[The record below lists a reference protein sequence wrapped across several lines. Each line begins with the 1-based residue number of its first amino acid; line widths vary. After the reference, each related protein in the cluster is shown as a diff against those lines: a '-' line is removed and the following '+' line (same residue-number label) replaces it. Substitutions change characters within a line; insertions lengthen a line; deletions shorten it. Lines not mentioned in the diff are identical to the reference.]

1 MTERINFGGALRH
14 AWRLLLVLAVVG
26 FIIAVLLPVSKSTDK
41 GTGAKFRWKTSS
53 VVGVEPSGGLGT
65 PGVNGQTILF
75 WANND
80 YVRAGACIS
89 AGMKAQFGQLVPLMT
104 ASVTTITS
112 GKKKAATAKSG
123 KGANLVELTANQKTK
138 GLSAKLTNAYAVAVG
153 NAIEHAIQAHQASQ
167 SQTNQ
172 KTKSTVSGYQVL
184 IPALATYAT
193 PATSGSS
200 KLADSHKVRG
210 LAGIVIGLILG
221 ALIVLMREV
230 ANRRLR
236 TAGGVT
242 SVTQYPVVAEIPA
255 LPTTKDGGQPA
266 ILLAVVE
273 EPRSPSA
280 EAYRMLRMSVMFE
293 ELSSGQATPDPYGL
307 AASAPG
313 WEPPPTNGK
322 YVKPEPGS
330 RQVLLVV
337 SPANEETR
345 PIVAAN
351 LGATYAEAG
360 QKAIVVSTDDLD
372 SGFAPLGGRPE
383 PGSIGPEVVA
393 SYLQTSSLP
402 NVMRLSFRHFIA
414 NSGQLVNLA
423 PEVLDSARQLADVVI
438 VESPPFLESHHGE
451 ALVHAVDAVLVV
463 VESRTTTIDHG
474 KRTGTLL
481 RRLGSPVL
489 GVVLTNVGG
498 TGRRTSPPT
507 EPSPSVVSP
516 PPQPTDDP
524 RAVPEAAKS

>member
-14 AWRLLLVLAVVG
+14 AWRLLVVLAVVG
-26 FIIAVLLPVSKSTDK
+26 FVIAVLLPISKSTNK
-41 GTGAKFRWKTSS
+41 GAAAKYRWKTTS

-65 PGVNGQTILF
+65 AGVSGQTVLF

-80 YVRAGACIS
+80 YVKVAACI
-89 AGMKAQFGQLVPLMT
+89 AVGMKAEYGELVPLMT
-104 ASVTTITS
+104 ANLTTITS
-112 GKKKAATAKSG
+112 GKKKAAAKSG
-123 KGANLVELTANQKTK
+123 KGANLVELTADQKTK
-138 GLSAKLTNAYAVAVG
+138 VLSATLTNAYAVQVG
-153 NAIEHAIQAHQASQ
+153 DAIEKAIQAHQAAQ
-167 SQTNQ
+167 AQTNQ
-172 KTKSTVSGYQVL
+172 KAKTVVSGYQVL
-184 IPALATYAT
+184 VPAYTTGATAAGT
-193 PATSGSS
+193 GSS
-200 KLADSHKVRG
+200 TLTDSRKVRG
-210 LAGIVIGLILG
+210 LAGIVIGLVLG

-236 TAGGVT
+236 TSGGVT
-242 SVTQYPVVAEIPA
+242 AVTQYPVVAEIPA
-255 LPTTKDGGQPA
+255 LPTGKGGGQPS

-293 ELSSGQATPDPYGL
+293 ELSSGQPAPDPYAL
-307 AASAPG
+307 ASSAPG
-313 WEPPPTNGK
+313 WEAPPTNGK

-337 SPANEETR
+337 SPANEGTR

-372 SGFAPLGGRPE
+372 SGFAPLGGRPQA
-383 PGSIGPEVVA
+383 GSIGPEVVA
-393 SYLQTSSLP
+393 TYLQTSSLP

-423 PEVLDSARQLADVVI
+423 PEVLDAARQLADVII

-481 RRLGSPVL
+481 RRLGAPVL

-498 TGRRTSPPT
+498 TRGRTSPPA
-507 EPSPSVVSP
+507 EQSRSVAAPPS
-516 PPQPTDDP
+516 QPAEDP
-524 RAVPEAAKS
+524 RAVPEAAQS

>member
-1 MTERINFGGALRH
+1 MTERINFGGALRQ
-14 AWRLLLVLAVVG
+14 AWRLLVVLAVVG
-26 FIIAVLLPVSKSTDK
+26 FIIAVLLPVGKATTK
-41 GTGAKFRWKTSS
+41 GTAVKFRWKTAA
-53 VVGVEPSGGLGT
+53 VVGVAPSGGLGAA
-65 PGVNGQTILF
+65 GVNGPTILF
-75 WANND
+75 FANNF
-80 YVRAGACIS
+80 YVRAAACVTVGMRS
-89 AGMKAQFGQLVPLMT
+89 EAGELVPLMT
-104 ASVTTITS
+104 ANITSITS
-112 GKKKAATAKSG
+112 GTKKKATAKST
-123 KGANLVELTANQKTK
+123 KGANLVELTANQTTK
-138 GLSAKLTNAYAVAVG
+138 DLSAKLTNAFAVQVG
-153 NAIEHAIQAHQASQ
+153 DAIEKALQARQAAGSPSSQ
-167 SQTNQ
+167 KN
-172 KTKSTVSGYQVL
+172 KTTASGYSVL
-184 IPALATYAT
+184 QPALSTGAT
-193 PATSGSS
+193 PSTAGSS
-200 KLADSHKVRG
+200 KLTDSRKVRG
-210 LAGIVIGLILG
+210 LAGIVIGLVLG

-242 SVTQYPVVAEIPA
+242 TVTQYPVVAEIPA
-255 LPTTKDGGQPA
+255 LPTARVGGAPS

-293 ELSSGQATPDPYGL
+293 ELSSGQPAPDPYGL
-307 AASAPG
+307 ASPPG
-313 WEPPPTNGK
+313 WEAPPTNGK

-372 SGFAPLGGRPE
+372 SGFAPLGGRPQ

-393 SYLQTSSLP
+393 TYLQTSSLP

-423 PEVLDSARQLADVVI
+423 PEVLDAARQLADVII

-451 ALVHAVDAVLVV
+451 ALVHAVDAVIVV

-474 KRTGTLL
+474 KRTGILL
-481 RRLGSPVL
+481 RRLGAPVL

-498 TGRRTSPPT
+498 TRRRTSPPA
-507 EPSPSVVSP
+507 EPPRSVAAS
-516 PPQPTDDP
+516 PPQPTEDP
-524 RAVPEAAKS
+524 RAVPEVAQS

>member
-1 MTERINFGGALRH
+1 MTERINFFGALRH

-26 FIIAVLLPVSKSTDK
+26 FIVAVVIPVGKPTAK
-41 GTGAKFRWKTSS
+41 GAAGKYRWKTTA
-53 VVGVEPSGGLGT
+53 VVGVEPPGGLGT
-65 PGVNGQTILF
+65 PGVNAQTILF

-80 YVRAGACIS
+80 YVRAAACIGV
-89 AGMKAQFGQLVPLMT
+89 GMRSEYGQLVPLMT
-104 ASVTTITS
+104 ANITTITS
-112 GKKKAATAKSG
+112 GKKAAKTKT
-123 KGANLVELTANQKTK
+123 KGSNLVALSANQKNKT
-138 GLSAKLTNAYAVAVG
+138 LSAKLTNSFAVAVG
-153 NAIEHAIQAHQASQ
+153 DAVQKALQAHDAGASQ
-167 SQTNQ
+167 SN
-172 KTKSTVSGYQVL
+172 KSATKSTATGYQVL
-184 IPALATYAT
+184 EPAVSIYAT
-193 PATSGSS
+193 STSSTS
-200 KLADSHKVRG
+200 KLLNSHKVRG
-210 LAGIVIGLILG
+210 VVGIVIGLVLG
-221 ALIVLMREV
+221 ALIVLAREV

-242 SVTQYPVVAEIPA
+242 TVTQYPVVAEIPA
-255 LPTTKDGGQPA
+255 LPTAKVGGPPS

-273 EPRSPSA
+273 EPRSPAA

-293 ELSSGQATPDPYGL
+293 ELSTAQANPDPFGF
-307 AASAPG
+307 ASTPG
-313 WEPPPTNGK
+313 WEAPPTNGK

-372 SGFAPLGGRPE
+372 SGFAPLGGRPQ

-393 SYLQTSSLP
+393 GYLQTSSLP

-414 NSGQLVNLA
+414 SSGQLVNLA
-423 PEVLDSARQLADVVI
+423 PEVLDSARQLADVII

-451 ALVHAVDAVLVV
+451 ALVHAVDAVVVV
-463 VESRTTTIDHG
+463 VESRTTTIDEG

-481 RRLGSPVL
+481 RRLGAPVL

-498 TGRRTSPPT
+498 RRLSSSSAGAPGP
-507 EPSPSVVSP
+507 VAAP
-516 PPQPTDDP
+516 PPQPVDDP
-524 RAVPEAAKS
+524 RAVPEAAQS

>member
-1 MTERINFGGALRH
+1 MTERINFGGALRQ
-14 AWRLLLVLAVVG
+14 AWRLLVVLAVVG
-26 FIIAVLLPVSKSTDK
+26 FVIAVLLPVSKSTAK
-41 GTGAKFRWKTSS
+41 GGAGKYRWKTTA
-53 VVGVEPSGGLGT
+53 VVGVPTGGFGT
-65 PGVNGQTILF
+65 AGVSGQTILF
-75 WANND
+75 FANND
-80 YVRAGACIS
+80 YVRAAACIS
-89 AGMKAQFGQLVPLMT
+89 AGMRSELGELVPLMT
-104 ASVTTITS
+104 AGITTITS
-112 GKKKAATAKSG
+112 GKKKAAAKSS
-123 KGANLVELTANQKTK
+123 KGSNLVALTANQSNKAS
-138 GLSAKLTNAYAVAVG
+138 SAKLTNAFSVQVG
-153 NAIEHAIQAHQASQ
+153 DAIETALKSRQAADAQ
-167 SQTNQ
+167 SNQ
-172 KTKSTVSGYQVL
+172 KTKTSASGYQVL
-184 IPALATYAT
+184 VPALTTGATAT
-193 PATSGSS
+193 GAGSS
-200 KLADSHKVRG
+200 TLTDSRKVRG
-210 LAGIVIGLILG
+210 LAGIVIGLVLG

-236 TAGGVT
+236 TSAGVT

-255 LPTTKDGGQPA
+255 PPRSTARGQPS

-293 ELSSGQATPDPYGL
+293 ELSSGQPTLDPYGL
-307 AASAPG
+307 ASSTPG
-313 WEPPPTNGK
+313 WEAPPTNGK

-372 SGFAPLGGRPE
+372 SGFAPLGGRPQ

-423 PEVLDSARQLADVVI
+423 PEVLDAARQLADVII

-481 RRLGSPVL
+481 RRLGAPVL

-498 TGRRTSPPT
+498 TRGRTSPT
-507 EPSPSVVSP
+507 AEPSRSVAAS
-516 PPQPTDDP
+516 PPQPIEDP
-524 RAVPEAAKS
+524 RAVPEAAQS